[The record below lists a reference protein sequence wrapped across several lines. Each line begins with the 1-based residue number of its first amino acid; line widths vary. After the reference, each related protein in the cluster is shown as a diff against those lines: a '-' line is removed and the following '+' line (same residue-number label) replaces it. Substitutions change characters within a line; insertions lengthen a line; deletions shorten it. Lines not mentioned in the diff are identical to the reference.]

1 METDLVFPIKKIWTL
16 NAKNQIAPVV
26 KNLPANAGDIR
37 DAGLV
42 SGSGRSLEESK
53 ATHSSILAW
62 RIPWTDEPCRLQSMG
77 SQSQTWLKPLSTH
90 THKDGSTPFLW
101 YMKTPSYH
109 SNADIFFV
117 SVNNTLQSN
126 KTAAKW
132 KILKSRIPL
141 SLSIKDIQERGR
153 LKGPEA
159 IWSLIL

>member
-1 METDLVFPIKKIWTL
+1 
-16 NAKNQIAPVV
+16 
-26 KNLPANAGDIR
+26 
-37 DAGLV
+37 
-42 SGSGRSLEESK
+42 
-53 ATHSSILAW
+53 
-62 RIPWTDEPCRLQSMG
+62 
-77 SQSQTWLKPLSTH
+77 
-90 THKDGSTPFLW
+90 
-101 YMKTPSYH
+101 MKTPSYH

-159 IWSLIL
+159 IWSLIP